1 MAGHTNLD
9 QVKSGACDLDDLL
22 KLNAL
27 MDHHAAQDHA
37 AAEAAK
43 RGS

>member
-1 MAGHTNLD
+1 MAGHTSLD

-27 MDHHAAQDHA
+27 MDHQAAQDHA
-37 AAEAAK
+37 AAESARA
-43 RGS
+43 G